1 MQAVFLAI
9 NEKIKAIKEKGFV
22 TKRDIFEWLE
32 VIVTAMVAVVVV
44 FTLVFKVVTI
54 DGGSMRETLH
64 NGDKVVISNLFYTP
78 KQKDIV
84 VISRNIDNSYESES
98 QAPII
103 KRVIATEGQ
112 IVDID
117 FNTGM
122 VYVDGVALDEPYT
135 RTPTNLSYDIQFPV
149 KVDDG
154 CVFVLG
160 DNRNDSHDSR
170 SSLIGN
176 NGMIDTRY
184 ILGKAILKVF
194 PFSEI
199 GGIE

>member
-9 NEKIKAIKEKGFV
+9 KEKIKAIKEKGFV

-32 VIVTAMVAVVVV
+32 VIVTAMLAVVVV

-117 FNTGM
+117 FNTGV

>member
-1 MQAVFLAI
+1 MLSVLSKI
-9 NEKIKAIKEKGFV
+9 KEKIKALKERGFI

-32 VIVTAMVAVVVV
+32 VIATAMVAVVVV

-64 NGDKVVISNLFYTP
+64 DDDKVVISNLFYTP
-78 KQKDIV
+78 KQGDIV
-84 VISRNIDNSYESES
+84 VISRNIDNSYENES

-117 FNTGM
+117 FRSGI

-135 RTPTNLSYDIQFPV
+135 RTPTNLAYDITFPV
-149 KVDDG
+149 MVDDG

-170 SSLIGN
+170 SSYIGN

>member
-9 NEKIKAIKEKGFV
+9 KEKIKAIKEKGFV
-22 TKRDIFEWLE
+22 TKRDTFEWLE

>member
-1 MQAVFLAI
+1 MQSLFLALK
-9 NEKIKAIKEKGFV
+9 EKFKAIKEKGLV
-22 TKRDIFEWLE
+22 TKRDVFEWLE

-78 KQKDIV
+78 KQKDVV
-84 VISRNIDNSYESES
+84 VISRNIDNSYDNES

>member
-9 NEKIKAIKEKGFV
+9 KEKIKAIKEKGFV

-122 VYVDGVALDEPYT
+122 VYVDGDALDEPYT

>member
-1 MQAVFLAI
+1 MQSVFL
-9 NEKIKAIKEKGFV
+9 AIKEKGLV

-32 VIVTAMVAVVVV
+32 VVVTAIIAVVVV